1 MQKAPPSSVSTLSR
15 AGTSRLS
22 WIAFGAAAIA
32 ALAMSLAVLL
42 KVERDAQLDEVGRT
56 ADKLA
61 LALDRHVEATFD
73 LVDGT
78 LRSAQRQLERLATSG
93 PMTDDAV
100 KAILQ
105 DNADGRAAIHSMSV
119 RNANGVL
126 TDITLLAQSPRVDTS
141 QSDYFLAHR
150 DSSLVGAFV
159 GTPIRS
165 IVTGEWMIPISRR
178 LNGPDGQ
185 FAGVVVATV
194 PVDFFSDFFKSLQ
207 IGSQGL
213 LDIFRADGTTL
224 VREPSDNLIGVRIA
238 GSVLFDKHVREAP
251 IGRFRT
257 VAVTDGIE
265 RIFAYRAL
273 SHLPLVV
280 TIAVSVDEALAPW
293 RARVR
298 LYVGIW
304 LLCALVLSA
313 FTVLMMRQAARE
325 DAAHRAAADVDQR
338 FRRLVANVP
347 GVVFQRVL
355 KSDGKVAYNFVSG
368 RVQEIFG
375 YTPAAIMKDPGVVLD
390 QVDDARYRIQLGA
403 SAEDLTTLT
412 LEHQVRDA
420 WGKTRWMRTMSTPS
434 RLPNGDVIWDGV
446 AIDIT
451 DRKEMEIALKA
462 SQAAAER
469 AHTFLT
475 DAIESISGGFV
486 LYDAD
491 DRLVLMNRV
500 AREWHPEF
508 KSVAVP
514 GSRYEDLIRAAARSG
529 VIVGTGDDIEQM
541 VNERLALHRKAF
553 GQPIERRVDGRWY
566 QVTEYPT
573 SNGGVVVMRT
583 DVTALKEVNVRLEE
597 ARILADDAN
606 RAKSDFLAMMS
617 HELRTPLNAILGFA
631 EIIRDHGAALAPG
644 KASEY
649 ASDIHTSGT
658 LLLTLVNDV
667 LDLSK
672 AEAGMMELQLAPVD
686 VSEIVGRS
694 LRMIKERAARQ
705 AITISGKTESG
716 LPVLHADDRKLL
728 QILLNLLSNAVKF
741 TPRGGQVTV
750 SAACETKGVLA
761 IKVADTGVGI
771 AAENLA
777 KALSPF
783 GQIDN
788 LLTREHSGTG
798 LGLPL
803 AKRLTELHGGTFDIE
818 SQVGVGTTVTLR
830 FPLDREIAAAA

>member
-1 MQKAPPSSVSTLSR
+1 MLKLPPSWTSALSR

-32 ALAMSLAVLL
+32 ALAISLAASLWI
-42 KVERDAQLDEVGRT
+42 ERDAQLDEAGRT

-61 LALDRHVEATFD
+61 LALDRHAEATFD
-73 LVDGT
+73 LVDGA
-78 LRSAQRQLERLATSG
+78 LRAAERRLERLASSG
-93 PMTDDAV
+93 QMTDDAV
-100 KAILQ
+100 KSILQ
-105 DNADGRAAIHSMSV
+105 SSIDGQGAIHSMSI
-119 RNANGVL
+119 RDPNGML
-126 TDITLLAQSPRVDTS
+126 TDITLLAQPPHVDTS
-141 QSDYFLAHR
+141 HSDYFRVHRNSRLAG
-150 DSSLVGAFV
+150 VFV

-178 LNGPDGQ
+178 LNGPNGE
-185 FAGVVVATV
+185 FAGVVVATL
-194 PVDFFSDFFKSLQ
+194 PVSFYSDFFKSLQ
-207 IGSQGL
+207 IGSRGI

-224 VREPSDNLIGVRIA
+224 VREPAENLIGVVVK
-238 GSVLFDKHVREAP
+238 GSPLFDKYVREAA
-251 IGRFRT
+251 IGRFRAVT
-257 VAVTDGIE
+257 VTDGVD

-280 TIAVSVDEALAPW
+280 TIGVSVDEALASW
-293 RARVR
+293 RTRVH

-313 FTVLMMRQAARE
+313 FTVLMVRQAARE
-325 DAAHRAAADVDQR
+325 NAAHRAAADVEQR

-355 KSDGKVAYNFVSG
+355 KKNGTVAYNFISG

-375 YTPAAIMKDPGVVLD
+375 YTAEAIMQQPGIVMA
-390 QVDDARYRIQLGA
+390 QVDDAQYRVQLGA

-412 LEHQVRDA
+412 LEHQVADA
-420 WGKTRWMRTMSTPS
+420 WGQTRWMRTMSTPS
-434 RLPNGDVIWDGV
+434 RLANGDVIWDGV

-451 DRKEMEIALKA
+451 ERKEIEIALKA
-462 SQAAAER
+462 SQAEAER

-500 AREWHPEF
+500 AREWNPEF
-508 KSVAVP
+508 ASVAVP

-529 VIVGTGDDIEQM
+529 VIVGTGDSIEEM
-541 VNERLALHRKAF
+541 VKERLALHRKAF
-553 GQPIERRVDGRWY
+553 GRPVERRVDGRWY

-573 SNGGVVVMRT
+573 SNGGVVVLRT

-597 ARILADDAN
+597 ARILADQAN

-631 EIIRDHGAALAPG
+631 EIIRDHSTALAPA

-649 ASDIHTSGT
+649 AADIHTSGT

-686 VSEIVGRS
+686 VSELVGRS
-694 LRMIKERAARQ
+694 LRMIKERATRQ
-705 AITISGKTESG
+705 AITLSGKTDG
-716 LPVLHADDRKLL
+716 NLPPLYADDRKLM

-741 TPRGGQVTV
+741 TPGGGRVTV
-750 SAACETKGVLA
+750 SATCETKGVLA
-761 IKVADTGVGI
+761 IRVTDTGVGI

-818 SQVGVGTTVTLR
+818 SRVGLGTTITLR
-830 FPLDREIAAAA
+830 FPVDRGIAAAA

>member
-1 MQKAPPSSVSTLSR
+1 MQKAPSSSVSALSR

-32 ALAMSLAVLL
+32 ALAMSLGILL
-42 KVERDAQLDEVGRT
+42 LIERNAQIEDAGRT
-56 ADKLA
+56 AEKLA
-61 LALDRHVEATFD
+61 LALDRHAEATFD
-73 LVDGT
+73 LVEAS
-78 LRSAQRQLERLATSG
+78 LRDAQQQYQRLAATG
-93 PMTDDAV
+93 PVTDDAIRF
-100 KAILQ
+100 ILQ
-105 DNADGRAAIHSMSV
+105 SNAAGQPAIHSMSI
-119 RNANGVL
+119 RDADGVM
-126 TDITLLAQSPRVDTS
+126 TDITLLSESPRVDS
-141 QSDYFLAHR
+141 SHSDYFLAHR
-150 DSSLVGAFV
+150 GVERV
-159 GTPIRS
+159 GTFIGRPIRS
-165 IVTGEWMIPISRR
+165 VVTGEWMIPLSRR
-178 LNGPDGQ
+178 LDGPNRQ
-185 FAGVVVATV
+185 FAGVVVATL
-194 PVDFFSDFFKSLQ
+194 PVEFFSDFFKSLQ
-207 IGSQGL
+207 IGSHGVIN
-213 LDIFRADGTTL
+213 IFRADGTIL
-224 VREPSDNLIGVRIA
+224 VRDPAANAIGAMMGESPLFKRVRQ
-238 GSVLFDKHVREAP
+238 AP
-251 IGRFRT
+251 VGRFR
-257 VAVTDGIE
+257 AISITD
-265 RIFAYRAL
+265 RVDRTLAYRTL
-273 SHLPLVV
+273 QRLPLVV
-280 TIAVSVDEALAPW
+280 SISVSVDEALEAW
-293 RARVR
+293 RTRAG

-313 FTVLMMRQAARE
+313 FTVLMVRQAARE
-325 DAAHRAAADVDQR
+325 DAAHRAAADVEQR

-355 KSDGKVAYNFVSG
+355 KSDGRVAYNFVSG

-375 YTPAAIMKDPGVVLD
+375 YTPDTIMQNPGVVLG
-390 QVDDARYRIQLGA
+390 QVDDARYRVKLGA

-412 LEHQVRDA
+412 LEHQVTDA

-446 AIDIT
+446 AVDIT
-451 DRKEMEIALKA
+451 ERKEMELVLAA
-462 SQAAAER
+462 SQAEAER

-475 DAIESISGGFV
+475 DAIESISSGFA
-486 LYDAD
+486 LYDSE

-500 AREWHPEF
+500 GREWHPELAAA
-508 KSVAVP
+508 AVP
-514 GSRYEDLIRAAARSG
+514 GSHYEDLIRAAARAG
-529 VIVGTGDDIEQM
+529 IIVGTGDTVEQM

-553 GQPIERRVDGRWY
+553 GQPMERRVDGRWY

-597 ARILADDAN
+597 ARVLADEAN

-631 EIIRDHGAALAPG
+631 EIIRDHGGSLTPA
-644 KASEY
+644 KTSEY
-649 ASDIHTSGT
+649 AGDIHVSGT

-694 LRMIKERAARQ
+694 LRMVSERAARQ
-705 AITISGKTESG
+705 AITLCRNTDSN
-716 LPVLHADDRKLL
+716 LPPLHGDDRKLM

-741 TPRGGQVTV
+741 TPKGGQVTV
-750 SAACETKGVLA
+750 SAACETQGMLA

-803 AKRLTELHGGTFDIE
+803 AKRLTELHGGTFAME
-818 SQVGVGTTVTLR
+818 SQLGIGTTITLR
-830 FPLDREIAAAA
+830 FPVDRDIAAAA

>member
-1 MQKAPPSSVSTLSR
+1 MQKVPPSSVSALSR

-32 ALAMSLAVLL
+32 ALAMSLAILL
-42 KVERDAQLDEVGRT
+42 KVERDAQLEEAGRT
-56 ADKLA
+56 AEKLA

-78 LRSAQRQLERLATSG
+78 LRAAQRQLERLAASG
-93 PMTDDAV
+93 AMTDDGV
-100 KAILQ
+100 KAILK

-119 RNANGVL
+119 RNASGVL

-141 QSDYFLAHR
+141 QSDYFLVHR
-150 DSSLVGAFV
+150 DNTLPGVFVGA
-159 GTPIRS
+159 PIRS

-178 LNGPDGQ
+178 LNGPHGQ

-207 IGSQGL
+207 IGSQGI

-224 VREPSDNLIGVRIA
+224 VREPSDNLIGVRVA

-251 IGRFRT
+251 IGRYRAVT
-257 VAVTDGIE
+257 VTDGID

-280 TIAVSVDEALAPW
+280 TIAVSVDETLAPW

-325 DAAHRAAADVDQR
+325 DAAHRAAADVEQR

-355 KSDGKVAYNFVSG
+355 KSGGNVAYNFVSG

-375 YTPAAIMKDPGVVLD
+375 YTADAIVQNPAVVLD
-390 QVDDARYRIQLGA
+390 QVDDARYRVQLGA
-403 SAEDLTTLT
+403 SADDLTTLT
-412 LEHQVRDA
+412 LEHQVTDA

-500 AREWHPEF
+500 AREWHPAF
-508 KSVAVP
+508 ASVAVP
-514 GSRYEDLIRAAARSG
+514 GSRYEDLIRAAAKSG
-529 VIVGTGDDIEQM
+529 IIVGTGDDIEQM
-541 VNERLALHRKAF
+541 VKERLALHRKAF

-597 ARILADDAN
+597 ARILADEAN

-649 ASDIHTSGT
+649 ASDIHSSGM

-686 VSEIVGRS
+686 VSEVVGRS

-705 AITISGKTESG
+705 AITLSGKTDTG
-716 LPVLHADDRKLL
+716 LPPLHADDRKLL

-750 SAACETKGVLA
+750 TAVCETKGVLA
-761 IKVADTGVGI
+761 IKVEDTGIGI
-771 AAENLA
+771 AAEHLA
-777 KALSPF
+777 KALSAF

-818 SQVGVGTTVTLR
+818 SQVGIGTTITLR

>member
-1 MQKAPPSSVSTLSR
+1 MV
-15 AGTSRLS
+15 
-22 WIAFGAAAIA
+22 
-32 ALAMSLAVLL
+32 
-42 KVERDAQLDEVGRT
+42 
-56 ADKLA
+56 
-61 LALDRHVEATFD
+61 
-73 LVDGT
+73 
-78 LRSAQRQLERLATSG
+78 
-93 PMTDDAV
+93 
-100 KAILQ
+100 
-105 DNADGRAAIHSMSV
+105 
-119 RNANGVL
+119 
-126 TDITLLAQSPRVDTS
+126 
-141 QSDYFLAHR
+141 
-150 DSSLVGAFV
+150 
-159 GTPIRS
+159 
-165 IVTGEWMIPISRR
+165 
-178 LNGPDGQ
+178 
-185 FAGVVVATV
+185 
-194 PVDFFSDFFKSLQ
+194 
-207 IGSQGL
+207 
-213 LDIFRADGTTL
+213 
-224 VREPSDNLIGVRIA
+224 
-238 GSVLFDKHVREAP
+238 
-251 IGRFRT
+251 
-257 VAVTDGIE
+257 
-265 RIFAYRAL
+265 
-273 SHLPLVV
+273 
-280 TIAVSVDEALAPW
+280 
-293 RARVR
+293 
-298 LYVGIW
+298 
-304 LLCALVLSA
+304 
-313 FTVLMMRQAARE
+313 RQAARE
-325 DAAHRAAADVDQR
+325 DAAHRAAADVEQR

-355 KSDGKVAYNFVSG
+355 KRDGTVAYNFISG

-375 YTPAAIMKDPGVVLD
+375 YTADTIMHDPAVILD
-390 QVDDARYRIQLGA
+390 QVDDSQYRVKLGT
-403 SAEDLTTLT
+403 SAKALTTLT
-412 LEHQVRDA
+412 LEHQITDA
-420 WGKTRWMRTMSTPS
+420 WGHTRWMRTMSTPS

-451 DRKEMEIALKA
+451 ERKEIEIALNA
-462 SQAAAER
+462 TQAEAER

-475 DAIESISGGFV
+475 DAIESISGGFA
-486 LYDAD
+486 LYDVD

-508 KSVAVP
+508 ASVAVP
-514 GSRYEDLIRAAARSG
+514 GSRYEDMIRAAAKSG
-529 VIVGTGDDIEQM
+529 LIVGTGDSIEEI
-541 VNERLALHRKAF
+541 VNERLATHRKAF
-553 GQPIERRVDGRWY
+553 GQPIERHVGGRWY

-597 ARILADDAN
+597 ARILADQAN

-631 EIIRDHGAALAPG
+631 EIIRDHSTGLAPG
-644 KASEY
+644 KSSEY

-694 LRMIKERAARQ
+694 LRMVKERATRQ
-705 AITISGKTESG
+705 AITLNGNTDSN
-716 LPVLHADDRKLL
+716 LPPLYADDRKLM

-741 TPRGGQVTV
+741 TPTGGQVTV
-750 SAACETKGVLA
+750 SATCETKGVLA
-761 IKVADTGVGI
+761 IRVTDTGVGI

-830 FPLDREIAAAA
+830 FPMNRGIAAAA

>member
-1 MQKAPPSSVSTLSR
+1 LALLSR
-15 AGTSRLS
+15 TGTSRLS

-32 ALAMSLAVLL
+32 ALAISLIVLL
-42 KVERDAQLDEVGRT
+42 RIERDVQLDDAGRT
-56 ADKLA
+56 AEKLT
-61 LALDRHVEATFD
+61 LALDRHAEATFD
-73 LVDGT
+73 LVDGA
-78 LRSAQRQLERLATSG
+78 LRSAGGQLERLGRTGQMA
-93 PMTDDAV
+93 DDAV
-100 KAILQ
+100 RSILQ
-105 DNADGRAAIHSMSV
+105 SSADGQGAIHSMSI
-119 RNANGVL
+119 RDARGVL
-126 TDITLLAQSPRVDTS
+126 TDITLLAQSPRLDTS
-141 QSDYFLAHR
+141 HSDYFLAHR
-150 DSSLVGAFV
+150 DSRLMGAFV
-159 GTPIRS
+159 GTPIKS

-178 LNGPDGQ
+178 LNGPDGE
-185 FAGVVVATV
+185 FVGVVVATL
-194 PVDFFSDFFKSLQ
+194 PVNFYSDFFKSLQ
-207 IGSQGL
+207 IGSHGI

-224 VREPSDNLIGVRIA
+224 VREPAENLIGVRVN
-238 GSVLFDKHVREAP
+238 GSLLFDKYVREAAN
-251 IGRFRT
+251 GRFRAHT
-257 VAVTDGIE
+257 VTDGID
-265 RIFAYRAL
+265 RIFAYRSL

-280 TIAVSVDEALAPW
+280 TIGVSVDEALAPW
-293 RARVR
+293 RARIR
-298 LYVGIW
+298 LYIGIW

-313 FTVLMMRQAARE
+313 FTILMVRQAARE
-325 DAAHRAAADVDQR
+325 DAAHRAAADVEER

-347 GVVFQRVL
+347 GVVFQRML
-355 KSDGKVAYNFVSG
+355 KSDGTVAYNFISG

-375 YTPAAIMKDPGVVLD
+375 YTADGIMQNPGLILG
-390 QVDDARYRIQLGA
+390 QIDDVPYRVQLGA
-403 SAEDLTTLT
+403 SAQSLTTLT
-412 LEHQVRDA
+412 LEHQVTDA
-420 WGKTRWMRTMSTPS
+420 WGQPRWMRTMSTPS

-451 DRKEMEIALKA
+451 ERKEMEIALQT
-462 SQAAAER
+462 SQAEAER
-469 AHTFLT
+469 AHTFLS

-500 AREWHPEF
+500 AREWHPDF
-508 KSVAVP
+508 ASVAVP
-514 GSRYEDLIRAAARSG
+514 GSRYEDLIRAAAKTG
-529 VIVGTGDDIEQM
+529 IIVGSGDNIEQM
-541 VNERLALHRKAF
+541 VAERLALHRKAF
-553 GQPIERRVDGRWY
+553 GQPVERRVDGRWY

-573 SNGGVVVMRT
+573 SNGGVVVLRT
-583 DVTALKEVNVRLEE
+583 DVTALKEINVRLEE
-597 ARILADDAN
+597 ARTLADEAN

-631 EIIRDHGAALAPG
+631 EIIRDHSAALSSV

-649 ASDIHTSGT
+649 AADIHISGT

-694 LRMIKERAARQ
+694 LRMVKERATRQ
-705 AITISGKTESG
+705 SITLIRKTESN
-716 LPVLHADDRKLL
+716 LPLLYADDRKLM

-741 TPRGGQVTV
+741 TPTGGQVAI
-750 SAACETKGVLA
+750 SAACETKAILA
-761 IKVADTGVGI
+761 IRVTDTGVGI

-803 AKRLTELHGGTFDIE
+803 AKRLTELHGGTFEIE
-818 SQVGVGTTVTLR
+818 SRVGIGTTVTLR
-830 FPLDREIAAAA
+830 FPVGREVAAAA

>member
-1 MQKAPPSSVSTLSR
+1 
-15 AGTSRLS
+15 
-22 WIAFGAAAIA
+22 
-32 ALAMSLAVLL
+32 
-42 KVERDAQLDEVGRT
+42 
-56 ADKLA
+56 
-61 LALDRHVEATFD
+61 
-73 LVDGT
+73 
-78 LRSAQRQLERLATSG
+78 
-93 PMTDDAV
+93 
-100 KAILQ
+100 
-105 DNADGRAAIHSMSV
+105 
-119 RNANGVL
+119 
-126 TDITLLAQSPRVDTS
+126 
-141 QSDYFLAHR
+141 
-150 DSSLVGAFV
+150 
-159 GTPIRS
+159 
-165 IVTGEWMIPISRR
+165 
-178 LNGPDGQ
+178 
-185 FAGVVVATV
+185 
-194 PVDFFSDFFKSLQ
+194 
-207 IGSQGL
+207 
-213 LDIFRADGTTL
+213 
-224 VREPSDNLIGVRIA
+224 
-238 GSVLFDKHVREAP
+238 
-251 IGRFRT
+251 
-257 VAVTDGIE
+257 
-265 RIFAYRAL
+265 
-273 SHLPLVV
+273 
-280 TIAVSVDEALAPW
+280 
-293 RARVR
+293 
-298 LYVGIW
+298 
-304 LLCALVLSA
+304 
-313 FTVLMMRQAARE
+313 
-325 DAAHRAAADVDQR
+325 
-338 FRRLVANVP
+338 
-347 GVVFQRVL
+347 
-355 KSDGKVAYNFVSG
+355 
-368 RVQEIFG
+368 
-375 YTPAAIMKDPGVVLD
+375 
-390 QVDDARYRIQLGA
+390 
-403 SAEDLTTLT
+403 
-412 LEHQVRDA
+412 
-420 WGKTRWMRTMSTPS
+420 
-434 RLPNGDVIWDGV
+434 
-446 AIDIT
+446 
-451 DRKEMEIALKA
+451 
-462 SQAAAER
+462 
-469 AHTFLT
+469 
-475 DAIESISGGFV
+475 
-486 LYDAD
+486 
-491 DRLVLMNRV
+491 
-500 AREWHPEF
+500 
-508 KSVAVP
+508 
-514 GSRYEDLIRAAARSG
+514 
-529 VIVGTGDDIEQM
+529 
-541 VNERLALHRKAF
+541 
-553 GQPIERRVDGRWY
+553 ERRVDGRWY